1 VNIFCCMR
9 CRHRYKKLNKQALQL
24 LKPGGVL
31 VTCSCSSAM
40 TLSGTFIDTVH
51 AAARDAGRSV
61 TLLRKEGAAPDHT
74 LWPSCKEGEYLTAL
88 FFIAD

>member
-1 VNIFCCMR
+1 
-9 CRHRYKKLNKQALQL
+9 
-24 LKPGGVL
+24 
-31 VTCSCSSAM
+31 M
-40 TLSGTFIDTVH
+40 TLSGNFVDTVH
-51 AAARDAGRSV
+51 AAAREAGRSI